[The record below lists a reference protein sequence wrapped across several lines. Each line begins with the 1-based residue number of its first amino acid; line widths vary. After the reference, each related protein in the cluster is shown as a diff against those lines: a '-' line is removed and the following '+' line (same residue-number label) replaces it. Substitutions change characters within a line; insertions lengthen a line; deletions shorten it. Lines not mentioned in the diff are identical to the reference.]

1 MEENDDGT
9 FSKWFKENF
18 FDKSFSQKDVADFFS
33 LSETDIEN
41 FDTTKKK
48 KKKKDA
54 NSNNK

>member
-1 MEENDDGT
+1 MAKPKGGLT
-9 FSKWFKENF
+9 KWFKENF
-18 FDKSFSQKDVADFFS
+18 FDKDFSQRDVADFFS

-48 KKKKDA
+48 KKKDA